1 MADYG
6 AKFAERKIRKV
17 DRQLQAEYRQAEKEL
32 KEKLADFVRRSKAQD
47 AYKRKQVEAGIITE
61 KEYED
66 WLKGQVFQKKRWE
79 SKIKSVQEIMHN
91 HNVEAAKMIHE
102 NKLDVYNEN
111 YLYQQYEMEMI
122 TGMSFDIY
130 SEQAVAKLIKDREQ
144 LLPEWKIDEE
154 KDYKW
159 NYRKVNNAITQGII
173 QGESVDKIMAR
184 LARDLCSMNESKMRM
199 FARTAIT
206 GAQNAGHQQQMADAE
221 KELGIKQLKQWV
233 ATLDMRTRDTHRH
246 LDGQE
251 VPYNKPFHSDLGLIR
266 FPGDPEAEPGNVYNC
281 RCDMITIYPEYR
293 TEQDNWRESET
304 IDGQS
309 YKDWKENKKVEIEKT
324 TGSVFGII
332 EKTSRYNDK
341 SYKIN
346 EQIKQ
351 LESEYSSLYSKQ
363 LLKFG
368 TPEYDEITVKMSQI
382 DKEIGKL
389 QEKVIAIQVDRDK
402 YLSEEGEKDIKKIF
416 GKIKGKHNAALDA
429 KSVNTITQ
437 DPRTQN
443 NCAPCALAFDAR
455 RRGIDCEAR
464 LSYGTNNGEIET
476 WWKGIKIR
484 RATSYWGTDARE
496 EIRGIAN
503 TWGEGARG
511 IVQVDWSKTGG
522 HTFAFEVVN
531 GRCMFIDPQTG
542 VINADDNFVGAMPGT
557 ICYARTDDKPLTK
570 AAIYGLKLKGK

>member
-6 AKFAERKIRKV
+6 AKFADRKIRKV

-130 SEQAVAKLIKDREQ
+130 SEKAVTKLIKDRDQ

-159 NYRKVNNAITQGII
+159 NYRKVNNAVTQGII

-251 VPYNKPFHSDLGLIR
+251 VPYDKPFHSDLGLIR

-281 RCDMITIYPEYR
+281 RCDMVTIYPEYR
-293 TEQDNWRESET
+293 DEQDDWRNGET
-304 IDGQS
+304 VDGMTYQE
-309 YKDWKENKKVEIEKT
+309 WKKEKT
-324 TGSVFGII
+324 GNLAFVMSEDGDIYTDIPGAQTSHGNWEKLTEVIEYGELFDKAAVKITEDTLNKLYDEYPLSTPMGIVGDIRIIRNLDPDEDGLDLGQEYGFGAHYLNKNNQFIKDGKAGI
-332 EKTSRYNDK
+332 E
-341 SYKIN
+341 I
-346 EQIKQ
+346 
-351 LESEYSSLYSKQ
+351 LSEYYSMRSLVTDFREMHELRKRYGYATKETAFDTTSNT
-363 LLKFG
+363 LEG
-368 TPEYDEITVKMSQI
+368 TIIHEYAH
-382 DKEIGKL
+382 
-389 QEKVIAIQVDRDK
+389 AIQEEYGLYGGSRSKEAMMFSRWLFDYLSNNKEDVRQMSNYAASHPFEMMAEAFVQIHDIEHTDTIAYRVAREIWDEFDK
-402 YLSEEGEKDIKKIF
+402 YRF
-416 GKIKGKHNAALDA
+416 
-429 KSVNTITQ
+429 
-437 DPRTQN
+437 
-443 NCAPCALAFDAR
+443 
-455 RRGIDCEAR
+455 RRGR
-464 LSYGTNNGEIET
+464 
-476 WWKGIKIR
+476 
-484 RATSYWGTDARE
+484 
-496 EIRGIAN
+496 
-503 TWGEGARG
+503 
-511 IVQVDWSKTGG
+511 
-522 HTFAFEVVN
+522 
-531 GRCMFIDPQTG
+531 
-542 VINADDNFVGAMPGT
+542 
-557 ICYARTDDKPLTK
+557 YAE
-570 AAIYGLKLKGK
+570 